1 MSARSEAVPVG
12 AKRSQPGP
20 VSRLVQETRGQ
31 TVRWLIHL
39 RREPFAVLFALVQP
53 VILLVFFGGA
63 FQKIGAQLSAEG
75 NYRTFLLPGILT
87 LTVFGNSM
95 SGGIPLLF
103 DKENGFLARLIAA
116 PVSRSSILLSR
127 FLTVNLVSTL
137 QILVMLGMSE
147 LFGVRIATGVP
158 GIALLIA
165 IGLLLGLGLT
175 VVSLVLAFRLTG
187 HGDFFALLGIIT
199 LPVTFCSTAF
209 VPLGDMPLWMRT
221 LAQANPMTYAIEG
234 MRALV
239 DAGSFNAGRV
249 ATCVGALALFDV
261 IMMILGVRYLRRQ
274 L

>member
-1 MSARSEAVPVG
+1 MSIGADFPAGPAPTSEPF
-12 AKRSQPGP
+12 
-20 VSRLVQETRGQ
+20 SRFVQETRGQ

-63 FQKIGAQLSAEG
+63 FQKVGAQLSPEG

-116 PVSRSSILLSR
+116 PVSRSSILVSR
-127 FLTVNLVSTL
+127 FLTVNFVSTL

-147 LFGVRIATGVP
+147 LFGVRVATGIP
-158 GIALLIA
+158 GILLLIA
-165 IGLLLGLGLT
+165 IGLMLGLGLT

-199 LPVTFCSTAF
+199 LPVTFLSTAF
-209 VPLGDMPLWMRT
+209 VPYEAMPRWMQL
-221 LAQANPMTYAIEG
+221 LASLNPMTYAIDA
-234 MRALV
+234 MRSLVDLGVFRGGLVLRCVAALV
-239 DAGSFNAGRV
+239 I
-249 ATCVGALALFDV
+249 FDV
-261 IMMILGVRYLRRQ
+261 VMMFLGVRYLRRQ